1 MSRPNYFNRKRP
13 SQNFVRVNNRIR
25 AREVRV
31 VDSDGTQLGVL
42 PVQEAL
48 KAARLR
54 GVDLVEV
61 ASNANPPVCRLVDY
75 GRYRYEQSKKD
86 KESKKHQHVNKVK
99 EVQLRPG
106 IDPHDFKVKLDHTI
120 DFLCHDMKVKVTLRF
135 RGRENAHHDIGY
147 QVVKKFVNDVLPFA
161 TVDSPPKLV
170 GRSIN
175 VMISPLP
182 KSKRAPN
189 PREGKAPLGDLHV
202 EPEDPED
209 HPEDLPEDHPE
220 DLQEDNSAH

>member
-1 MSRPNYFNRKRP
+1 
-13 SQNFVRVNNRIR
+13 VNNRIR

-31 VDSDGTQLGVL
+31 VDSDGSQLGVL

-75 GRYRYEQSKKD
+75 GRYRYEQSKKE
-86 KESKKHQHVNKVK
+86 KENKKHQHINKIK

-106 IDPHDFKVKLDHTI
+106 IDPHDFKVKLDHAV
-120 DFLCHDMKVKVTLRF
+120 DFLCHEMKVKVTLRF
-135 RGRENAHHDIGY
+135 RGRENAHHEIGY
-147 QVVKKFVNDVLPFA
+147 QVVKKFVEQVTPFA
-161 TVDSPPKLV
+161 SVDAPPKLV

-189 PREGKAPLGDLHV
+189 PREGKEPLGDLQ
-202 EPEDPED
+202 PEADYHDDHDDHEED
-209 HPEDLPEDHPE
+209 I
-220 DLQEDNSAH
+220 QESQSSH